1 MHAAWDSLGRCQ
13 VRNDNGH
20 ADKDRTTLQNLCASS
35 KLRVLCSKWTRP
47 SWCRKP
53 QRHLV
58 TKLFS
63 SLFQSLSVMHGHHLS
78 KTNRSATS
86 ASVSTFDLWNWQ
98 QTTDGTMDL
107 YEKKQFNKFSDD
119 TRDALPNESSV
130 YWKRETRNR
139 WWNPKKNTELW
150 SQKCFMRHANNIR
163 HFCPSQV
170 PGFLDF
176 VHLSRFLSSDL
187 SAIVRLDLSQIWQC
201 FKKSEDVSL
210 ENVLA
215 DNRRCQVIPEDKYR
229 ITHERS

>member
-1 MHAAWDSLGRCQ
+1 
-13 VRNDNGH
+13 
-20 ADKDRTTLQNLCASS
+20 
-35 KLRVLCSKWTRP
+35 
-47 SWCRKP
+47 
-53 QRHLV
+53 
-58 TKLFS
+58 
-63 SLFQSLSVMHGHHLS
+63 
-78 KTNRSATS
+78 
-86 ASVSTFDLWNWQ
+86 
-98 QTTDGTMDL
+98 
-107 YEKKQFNKFSDD
+107 
-119 TRDALPNESSV
+119 
-130 YWKRETRNR
+130 
-139 WWNPKKNTELW
+139 
-150 SQKCFMRHANNIR
+150 MRHANNIR